1 MQGVAGRPVPP
12 GLNTQL
18 PPSTHADGALF
29 PSCSQGVSVVARL
42 SRNLEELALVER
54 RLDELPYPNLR
65 LVQVGCVCGA
75 GGAAWVGRQ
84 AECVVPAVLHG
95 LAGSGPVCGADVCT
109 EAGHLASCS

>member
-1 MQGVAGRPVPP
+1 MVPP

-18 PPSTHADGALF
+18 PPSTPADGALS
-29 PSCSQGVSVVARL
+29 PSFLQGVSVVARL

-65 LVQVGCVCGA
+65 LVQASCVCGA

-84 AECVVPAVLHG
+84 RPSVQG
-95 LAGSGPVCGADVCT
+95 
-109 EAGHLASCS
+109 